1 MKLPHFLHCIS
12 YLTEYVCSSMLSHF
26 PLVTLSLGQIYPIDI
41 NTDKTYTYRL
51 NVPVFFFKT
60 AMAAPRCMLFWGFW
74 TYAPFPK
81 ELLGLWME
89 SFWICRLICEEFAT
103 LKYLAFQSLN
113 TFFYYLVQFSSFA
126 QSCLTLCDPMNR
138 STPGLPVHHQLPE
151 FTQTHVHRVS
161 DAII

>member
-1 MKLPHFLHCIS
+1 M
-12 YLTEYVCSSMLSHF
+12 CSSMLSHF
-26 PLVTLSLGQIYPIDI
+26 PLVTLSLGQICPIDI

-74 TYAPFPK
+74 TCAPFPK

-113 TFFYYLVQFSSFA
+113 TFFYYLVQFSSVHSLSRVWLFA
-126 QSCLTLCDPMNR
+126 TPWIAAHQASLSITNPR
-138 STPGLPVHHQLPE
+138 SSLRLMSIESVMPL
-151 FTQTHVHRVS
+151 FS
-161 DAII
+161 

>member
-1 MKLPHFLHCIS
+1 M
-12 YLTEYVCSSMLSHF
+12 CSSMLSHF
-26 PLVTLSLGQIYPIDI
+26 PLVTLSLGQICPIDI

-74 TYAPFPK
+74 TCAPFPK

-113 TFFYYLVQFSSFA
+113 TFFYYLVQFSSVIHH
-126 QSCLTLCDPMNR
+126 R
-138 STPGLPVHHQLPE
+138 SVTCPPHWRGFGGSVCFGRELLDLSGWAYLS
-151 FTQTHVHRVS
+151 HVVNWWN
-161 DAII
+161 AAAECQ